1 MNQRCS
7 GILLHPSSLFNA
19 YPIGDLGPSAN
30 AFVDFLFNS
39 GQRRWQMLPIGPTC
53 EDNSPYQSPSA
64 FAGNPLLLSLDRLA
78 EQGLLN
84 REEIG
89 LPASEKAGSVNFP
102 EAARWKTALLKK
114 AFEHFGEQ
122 KHVGRQSDLD
132 AFLVNE
138 SYWLGDF
145 SLFSAIQESE
155 GTSDWTRWQPELRM
169 RQPDAMTRA
178 QKRFADDIR
187 YHEFVQW
194 QFSEQWKELKAYCAA
209 KGVRLIGDIPLFV
222 AHQSADVWAHP
233 ELFKL
238 NSNGNP
244 KVVAGVPPDYFSK
257 TGQLWGLPVYHWEA
271 LQAQNYRWWIERL
284 RTAFGRF
291 DINRLDHF
299 IGFVRTYEVSAQAKT
314 ALKGKYLPGGGAA
327 FFKGIHKV
335 LGPLAFIA
343 DDLGDTTPEV
353 VALLNQFQIPGTRV
367 LQFEFGSN
375 LQNSSNPPAPHP
387 LETVVYTGT
396 HDNDT
401 TAGWFEN
408 LTSAQRE
415 ILQQL
420 LRAKEGGIVWAM
432 IRAALASAANTAI
445 VPAQDLLELGS
456 EARMNLPGIAKWNWG
471 WRLQAGELT
480 DKLAHRMR
488 SLTMEYGRLM
498 DGNLVPAA
506 GFREDDLTP
515 QIAKRAYE
523 LFERRGRQSGQSDQN
538 WLQAEREIKVEMKRE
553 QYANE

>member
-1 MNQRCS
+1 MNQRSS

-19 YPIGDLGPSAN
+19 NPIGDLGPSAN

-122 KHVGRQSDLD
+122 KHIGRQSDLD
-132 AFLVNE
+132 AFLVDE

-145 SLFSAIQESE
+145 SLFSAIRESE

-194 QFSEQWKELKAYCAA
+194 QFSEQWKELKAYCTA
-209 KGVRLIGDIPLFV
+209 KGIRLIGDIPLFV

-238 NSNGNP
+238 NAAGNP
-244 KVVAGVPPDYFSK
+244 TVVAGVPPDYFSK

-456 EARMNLPGIAKWNWG
+456 EARMNLPGIAKGNWG
-471 WRLQAGELT
+471 WRIQTGVLT
-480 DKLAHRMR
+480 EKLAQRLR

-498 DGNLVPAA
+498 NGNTVPSARFPEPVLA
-506 GFREDDLTP
+506 S

-523 LFERRGRQSGQSDQN
+523 LYERRGRQNGHSDQD
-538 WLQAEREIKVEMKRE
+538 WLQAEREINLE
-553 QYANE
+553 AIP

>member
-30 AFVDFLFNS
+30 AFVDFLFTS

-132 AFLVNE
+132 AFLVDE

-456 EARMNLPGIAKWNWG
+456 EARMNLPGIAKGNWG
-471 WRLQAGELT
+471 WRIQTGVLT
-480 DKLAHRMR
+480 EKLAQRLR

-498 DGNLVPAA
+498 NGNTVPSARFPEPVLA
-506 GFREDDLTP
+506 S

-523 LFERRGRQSGQSDQN
+523 LYERRGRQNGHSDQD
-538 WLQAEREIKVEMKRE
+538 WLQAEREINLE
-553 QYANE
+553 AIP